1 MTSAAA
7 SVPPGARQEQVSAAP
22 SCTHQASACYLLG
35 VVGRGVDRTKQR
47 EGPSLPS
54 KDSSKYIDKS
64 IQGQKILVLDGG
76 TSHAETYLGLDWEVG
91 QGTWH
96 LGQDEGFEEEFLK

>member
-7 SVPPGARQEQVSAAP
+7 SVPPGARREQVSAAP
-22 SCTHQASACYLLG
+22 SCTDQASATCYLLG

-47 EGPSLPS
+47 EGPSLPFR
-54 KDSSKYIDKS
+54 DSSKYIDKS
-64 IQGQKILVLDGG
+64 IQSQKILVLDGG

-91 QGTWH
+91 QGRWP
-96 LGQDEGFEEEFLK
+96 GRRV